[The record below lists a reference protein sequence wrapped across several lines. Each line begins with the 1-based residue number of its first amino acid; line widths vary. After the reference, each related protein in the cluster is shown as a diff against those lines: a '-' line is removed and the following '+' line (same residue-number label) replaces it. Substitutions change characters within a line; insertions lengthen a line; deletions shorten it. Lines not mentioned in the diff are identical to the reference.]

1 MDYGYLTLVAPILTL
16 AVAIATRKV
25 PLAMLVGIFTGQLI
39 ICGWNP
45 FAAINESVN
54 GILSV
59 CADTGNLKTF
69 LFTALM
75 GAFVILVR
83 ISGGVKGFVNY
94 LTEQSKRV
102 KSPRMAM
109 LIAYVIGIIIFID
122 GLLSIM
128 FTGVVTRPLIDKFKV
143 SREKLAYICDATS
156 APVNAIIPLNSWGAM
171 LMGLISAE
179 IASGYI
185 QGEPMNLLIRSLPF
199 QFYSILSLLFVLFY
213 IITGKD
219 WGPMKKAELR
229 VRNTGKLYD
238 DGVTPL
244 LNDNDGFE
252 ELVEEGKENKCN
264 MMFPLITLIGGAFIG
279 LLVTGGGNLA
289 AGDGTTA
296 ILYSVV
302 ITLLIMCVMYT
313 KQGIMTAKEFGDSYT
328 SVNGERICVP
338 YDPSTQLMFYRRDLF
353 CDPTYKRMY
362 FEAYRR
368 ELEVPKSFEDYN
380 RIAGF
385 FTRSLNPASPVQYG
399 TTVAIGNVVVSP
411 SEFLPRLFEQGG
423 KLFNAKGRITVDTP
437 EALTA
442 LKNYRET
449 YACSDRT
456 VHDIW
461 KNVLEGFA
469 DGSAAMTVV
478 FINYASHI
486 LNSKMSSIAGKLGF
500 APVPGGRP
508 LSGGGVV
515 GITRSCAHPETACA
529 FLSWL
534 YSNQTAPAFT
544 LLGGLSPC
552 RSAYSNRDIKERY
565 PWLSAARR
573 SFPSAQRRSGSAYY
587 SNFSEL
593 QMENILAAY
602 VQRAVLG
609 VCTPEEALAQAQAE
623 MDAHFTANSEFL

>member
-45 FAAINESVN
+45 FTAVNESVN

-252 ELVEEGKENKCN
+252 ELVEEGKENKWN

-313 KQGIMTAKEFGDSYT
+313 KQGIIDGACCPAIIFLMGALMAFCTGTSWGTFSIMMPIAVPMAVAMNGNILLTIGAVVSGGIFGDHCSPLSDT
-328 SVNGERICVP
+328 TILSSMSVGTDLYSHVK
-338 YDPSTQLMFYRRDLF
+338 TQLPY
-353 CDPTYKRMY
+353 
-362 FEAYRR
+362 
-368 ELEVPKSFEDYN
+368 
-380 RIAGF
+380 
-385 FTRSLNPASPVQYG
+385 
-399 TTVAIGNVVVSP
+399 
-411 SEFLPRLFEQGG
+411 
-423 KLFNAKGRITVDTP
+423 
-437 EALTA
+437 ALVTA
-442 LKNYRET
+442 
-449 YACSDRT
+449 
-456 VHDIW
+456 
-461 KNVLEGFA
+461 
-469 DGSAAMTVV
+469 
-478 FINYASHI
+478 
-486 LNSKMSSIAGKLGF
+486 
-500 APVPGGRP
+500 
-508 LSGGGVV
+508 
-515 GITRSCAHPETACA
+515 ACA
-529 FLSWL
+529 AAL
-534 YSNQTAPAFT
+534 YIAF
-544 LLGGLSPC
+544 GL
-552 RSAYSNRDIKERY
+552 
-565 PWLSAARR
+565 
-573 SFPSAQRRSGSAYY
+573 
-587 SNFSEL
+587 
-593 QMENILAAY
+593 IL
-602 VQRAVLG
+602 
-609 VCTPEEALAQAQAE
+609 
-623 MDAHFTANSEFL
+623 

>member
-213 IITGKD
+213 IVTGKD

-252 ELVEEGKENKCN
+252 ELVEEGKENKWN

-313 KQGIMTAKEFGDSYT
+313 KQGIMTAKEFGDSVMKGVSSMMGLVILLVLSFSIGGVIKGMGTGQFLASLLGDSIDGAFCPAIIFLMGALMAFCTGT
-328 SVNGERICVP
+328 SWGTFSIMMPIAVPMAVAMNGNILL
-338 YDPSTQLMFYRRDLF
+338 T
-353 CDPTYKRMY
+353 
-362 FEAYRR
+362 
-368 ELEVPKSFEDYN
+368 
-380 RIAGF
+380 
-385 FTRSLNPASPVQYG
+385 
-399 TTVAIGNVVVSP
+399 IGAVVSGGI
-411 SEFLPRLFEQGG
+411 FG
-423 KLFNAKGRITVDTP
+423 KLSAEDAAKITGA
-437 EALTA
+437 ALPIAKKDEVKTGKA
-442 LKNYRET
+442 TILATVSGNETRE
-449 YACSDRT
+449 Y
-456 VHDIW
+456 DIEIE
-461 KNVLEGFA
+461 KIYSPS
-469 DGSAAMTVV
+469 GSTRNLLLRVTDEELLAQT
-478 FINYASHI
+478 
-486 LNSKMSSIAGKLGF
+486 
-500 APVPGGRP
+500 
-508 LSGGGVV
+508 GGVV
-515 GITRSCAHPETACA
+515 QGMSGSAILQDGKIIGAVTHVLLDDPSRGYGIFIE
-529 FLSWL
+529 
-534 YSNQTAPAFT
+534 NM
-544 LLGGLSPC
+544 
-552 RSAYSNRDIKERY
+552 
-565 PWLSAARR
+565 LSAAGL
-573 SFPSAQRRSGSAYY
+573 S
-587 SNFSEL
+587 SE
-593 QMENILAAY
+593 
-602 VQRAVLG
+602 
-609 VCTPEEALAQAQAE
+609 
-623 MDAHFTANSEFL
+623 

>member
-45 FAAINESVN
+45 FTAINESVN

-252 ELVEEGKENKCN
+252 ELVEVLSSACWSPAEEIWRRATE
-264 MMFPLITLIGGAFIG
+264 PRR
-279 LLVTGGGNLA
+279 
-289 AGDGTTA
+289 
-296 ILYSVV
+296 SS
-302 ITLLIMCVMYT
+302 TLL
-313 KQGIMTAKEFGDSYT
+313 S
-328 SVNGERICVP
+328 SH
-338 YDPSTQLMFYRRDLF
+338 
-353 CDPTYKRMY
+353 
-362 FEAYRR
+362 
-368 ELEVPKSFEDYN
+368 
-380 RIAGF
+380 
-385 FTRSLNPASPVQYG
+385 
-399 TTVAIGNVVVSP
+399 
-411 SEFLPRLFEQGG
+411 
-423 KLFNAKGRITVDTP
+423 
-437 EALTA
+437 
-442 LKNYRET
+442 
-449 YACSDRT
+449 CS
-456 VHDIW
+456 
-461 KNVLEGFA
+461 
-469 DGSAAMTVV
+469 
-478 FINYASHI
+478 
-486 LNSKMSSIAGKLGF
+486 
-500 APVPGGRP
+500 
-508 LSGGGVV
+508 
-515 GITRSCAHPETACA
+515 SCASCIQ
-529 FLSWL
+529 S
-534 YSNQTAPAFT
+534 
-544 LLGGLSPC
+544 
-552 RSAYSNRDIKERY
+552 R
-565 PWLSAARR
+565 
-573 SFPSAQRRSGSAYY
+573 GS
-587 SNFSEL
+587 
-593 QMENILAAY
+593 
-602 VQRAVLG
+602 
-609 VCTPEEALAQAQAE
+609 
-623 MDAHFTANSEFL
+623 